1 MILTREFYTK
11 LSGVSNSL
19 RHFQTCNFSDY
30 PPLYSSSGSSQ
41 GMGFSQMRA
50 SSCQGCRK
58 QESKRTVEGGPRQ
71 AMKGNPKRPE
81 RQGQKSQGSW
91 GSQSFKETLCR
102 KIKLIAQLMHWNTVR
117 GNLHQQGVGMAIE
130 TSLGIN

>member
-50 SSCQGCRK
+50 SSC